1 MTIDRLVQQQV
12 GPAADSRPSAQRSSP
27 PLSRWDRLA
36 AASGAAFVVA
46 ILSGNSLTESV
57 VGADPTPAGTARDL
71 MSQGGSAAARLGL
84 AIELVG
90 LLCLAV
96 FAAGVIALGL
106 RESALRASHV
116 LVGLGAGLVLGVKL
130 ASAAPYLAA
139 LHGAE
144 TLSVGVLHGLVE
156 TNEAA
161 FVLTWL
167 PFSLLLASLAV
178 MLRRTGLV
186 GRGLAGVGVVLGVT
200 GLPAGLVG
208 AVLPA
213 YAVPV
218 PFLLGVLWIGV
229 VGLRIATRRVPAVGP
244 ST

>member
-1 MTIDRLVQQQV
+1 
-12 GPAADSRPSAQRSSP
+12 
-27 PLSRWDRLA
+27 
-36 AASGAAFVVA
+36 
-46 ILSGNSLTESV
+46 
-57 VGADPTPAGTARDL
+57 
-71 MSQGGSAAARLGL
+71 
-84 AIELVG
+84 
-90 LLCLAV
+90 
-96 FAAGVIALGL
+96 
-106 RESALRASHV
+106 
-116 LVGLGAGLVLGVKL
+116 
-130 ASAAPYLAA
+130 
-139 LHGAE
+139 
-144 TLSVGVLHGLVE
+144 
-156 TNEAA
+156 
-161 FVLTWL
+161 
-167 PFSLLLASLAV
+167 